1 MSTQGAGTAPRC
13 IPIEILTDVV
23 RDRAIQAGEVVRSLR
38 VFTKVKEVDRCHA
51 ELIQARVEARD
62 DAWDVTA
69 LLRIA
74 VRVDTEH
81 GDRQL
86 RTIAFYRGRIPFP
99 VEGDWHGHHHHM
111 EALVKIRDLEC
122 NAGVD
127 PDCKVVVVTVT
138 FLVAVYALED
148 EIITVCRL
156 HEPR

>member
-1 MSTQGAGTAPRC
+1 MSTQGAGAAPHC
-13 IPIEILTDVV
+13 MPTEILTDVV
-23 RDRAIQAGEVVRSLR
+23 RDRATQAGEVVRSLR

-51 ELIQARVEARD
+51 DVIQARVEARD

-81 GDRQL
+81 GDRRL
-86 RTIAFYRGRIPFP
+86 RTIVFYRTRIPFP
-99 VEGDWHGHHHHM
+99 MEGDWHGHHHM
-111 EALVKIRDLEC
+111 EARVKIRDLDC
-122 NAGVD
+122 NASVD
-127 PDCKVVVVTVT
+127 PDCRVVVVTVT
-138 FLVAVYALED
+138 FLVTVYALED